1 MGSLGR
7 DLRWHLTAVWSD
19 LEEFAISKR
28 LPKPLGCHV
37 GQMNGARRGVSR
49 RNGTPVGLS
58 TIGTCRM
65 GGGHCH
71 RGAALARAKLS
82 QLWKELPYPLW
93 LHLLETLPHGFI
105 LPKASPHPFR
115 DPDFPS
121 SRWVS
126 LRVASHAEV
135 QGISDSLFF
144 PKAQP
149 SSGPEVSNVRR
160 KKSYF
165 LFS

>member
-1 MGSLGR
+1 MPNGWWALPQRGS
-7 DLRWHLTAVWSD
+7 TS
-19 LEEFAISKR
+19 
-28 LPKPLGCHV
+28 
-37 GQMNGARRGVSR
+37 
-49 RNGTPVGLS
+49 
-58 TIGTCRM
+58 
-65 GGGHCH
+65 
-71 RGAALARAKLS
+71 RAKLS
-82 QLWKELPYPLW
+82 QLWTELPYPLW
-93 LHLLETLPHGFI
+93 LPLLETLPHGFI
-105 LPKASPHPFR
+105 LPKASHHPFR

-126 LRVASHAEV
+126 LRVASNAEV

-144 PKAQP
+144 PEAQP